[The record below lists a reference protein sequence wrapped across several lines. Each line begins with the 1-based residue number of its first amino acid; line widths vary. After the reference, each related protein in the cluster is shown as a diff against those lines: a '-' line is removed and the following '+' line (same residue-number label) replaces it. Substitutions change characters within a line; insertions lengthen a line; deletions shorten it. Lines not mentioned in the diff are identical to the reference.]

1 MAEQRVVTLHLP
13 MEIDK
18 LGRLG
23 MVLDEI
29 WPGCTLRPLP
39 SGDIEVITRHPALK
53 ADRTDVVHLPLG
65 GTVTVVMTPASP
77 AISRAATDDQSGMC
91 GDVSRGFV
99 CTLPIGHEGDHS
111 GIGSHRRGALGMRE

>member
-77 AISRAATDDQSGMC
+77 QTPPRFCGAQFQASTCSLFTGHQGDHAAVTDDGEVTETW
-91 GDVSRGFV
+91 GNSRG
-99 CTLPIGHEGDHS
+99 
-111 GIGSHRRGALGMRE
+111 

>member
-1 MAEQRVVTLHLP
+1 VTLHLP

-53 ADRTDVVHLPLG
+53 ADRTDVVNLPLG
-65 GTVTVVMTPASP
+65 GTVTVVTPPASP
-77 AISRAATDDQSGMC
+77 ATTRAATDDTTPVC
-91 GDVSRGFV
+91 DAFGFGYR
-99 CTLPIGHEGDHS
+99 CTLRAGHRGPHAKLTDKHELIGAWEQDH
-111 GIGSHRRGALGMRE
+111 G

>member
-13 MEIDK
+13 MAIDK

-23 MVLDEI
+23 IVLDEI

-77 AISRAATDDQSGMC
+77 QTPPRFYETDT
-91 GDVSRGFV
+91 F
-99 CTLPIGHEGDHS
+99 
-111 GIGSHRRGALGMRE
+111 RELLYDGTGWVTETWWNPHG